1 MIGTS
6 LLKKDSTNII
16 NDFKLNKMKKLFSTD
31 FVIYDKENDKPIF
44 WSDGVEIVI
53 FGDKSEA
60 EKDARG
66 NEIVI
71 PCTSL
76 SQHWQDELLKQINKY

>member
-1 MIGTS
+1 
-6 LLKKDSTNII
+6 
-16 NDFKLNKMKKLFSTD
+16 MKTLFSTD

-44 WSDGVEIVI
+44 WSGGDEIVI

-60 EKDARG
+60 EEDARG

-76 SQHWQDELLKQINKY
+76 PQHWQNELLKQINEY